1 MEDRRTAEEIIRQA
15 NGLEKNNANN
25 IEYVSSIN
33 LLLTD
38 DNNGTVKDA
47 SVSEKFKALKK
58 TMEEADQLTK
68 EFVKMLRQH
77 S

>member
-1 MEDRRTAEEIIRQA
+1 MEDRRTAEEIIRQV
-15 NGLEKNNANN
+15 NSLEKNNANN

-47 SVSEKFKALKK
+47 RVSEKFNALKK
-58 TMEEADQLTK
+58 TMEEANQLTK
-68 EFVKMLRQH
+68 EFIQMLRQQN
-77 S
+77 

>member
-1 MEDRRTAEEIIRQA
+1 MEDRRTAEEIIRQI

-47 SVSEKFKALKK
+47 RVSEKFNALKK
-58 TMEEADQLTK
+58 TMEEANQLTK
-68 EFVKMLRQH
+68 EFVQMLRQQN
-77 S
+77 